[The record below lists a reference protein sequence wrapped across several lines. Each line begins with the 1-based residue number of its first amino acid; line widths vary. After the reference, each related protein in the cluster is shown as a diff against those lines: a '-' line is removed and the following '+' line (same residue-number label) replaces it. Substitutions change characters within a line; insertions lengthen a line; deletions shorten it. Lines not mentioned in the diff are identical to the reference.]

1 MTVGESI
8 SKYRKKINLTQKQLA
23 ERLCVSPDLVS
34 KWEHGNRR
42 PDYAAVLKMCEI
54 FDVKPD
60 SLIDSETAVADELR
74 TVLPEIVEKNDLISC
89 INSFLGEL
97 PEKERIVFV
106 LRYNL
111 FLDTKTIADRTGNSN
126 GHIRNML
133 ARTRKKL
140 KKFLRGTK
148 I

>member
-1 MTVGESI
+1 MTVGDAI
-8 SKYRKKINLTQKQLA
+8 SKYRKETNLTQKQLA

-42 PDYAAVLKMCEI
+42 PDYATVLKMCEI

-97 PEKERIVFV
+97 TEKERIVFV

-111 FLDTKTIADRTGNSN
+111 FLDTKTIAERTGTSN
-126 GHIRNML
+126 GHVRNML